1 MIFNQLIHFLKSKTK
16 VNSKSHHGNSN
27 KNNNR
32 AKKNSNHRHS
42 NSVHGNKNNNLV
54 DEKNAN
60 SKSAHNNK
68 KSNHVNNNNHP
79 TNNNPLEPIQSSAVL
94 LSNHT
99 KLMADIYHHSHVP
112 KKHFEALYLCPI
124 KRLAVWVQSLP
135 GSQNHHHAHHGGFLR
150 HTLEVVEIA
159 IKQRNTKML
168 PIGASV
174 ERQNEKKD
182 LYTFA
187 VFTAALLHDIGKT
200 ISDIHV
206 MLYDNKQESIGRWSP
221 WFGAMSSVKQASY
234 YQYQHNRARQY
245 QQHSLLSLSFL
256 REFIRPKAIDWMQ
269 QDPELFGLLLMTLQ
283 GRQAQGGVIADIV
296 KYADSR
302 SSANS
307 LANQGS
313 GSLSSSAYSNNP
325 PPQGQ
330 PPPKS
335 LADKLL
341 DTMRYLVLET
351 DIKTN
356 TPGAVMFT
364 TDKDIYFVSKV
375 IMDMVRDSLNQDNQT
390 GIPLDNSRMMDELL
404 QFHIITPNS
413 KGKAIWHCA
422 LSGGGF
428 KKPVHLTMLKM
439 PLERIYYKVEDD
451 KDYED
456 GFAGDIVIKDE
467 EPTDNEQAN
476 NTAKTRTKASP
487 NHSAG
492 RADDGVNHNSQNS
505 NTDSNAYH
513 VVIKNSKD
521 KNTQDNKQDSKPKAN
536 ITQTKTTTKTNTT
549 PTEILLPMP
558 PGFDIKPNANTNA
571 NSNQSSKEILPVPK
585 AKVLTSTIPSEPLTP
600 TKPIMTTPAIS
611 ANIAQ
616 PNNSKQVALE
626 TELGQDFLQWLLSA
640 INNKT
645 IQINTTHS
653 RVHIVTHKHN
663 KALFLV
669 SPKIFKDYDIE
680 RWARVQKQFGR
691 LRINLKTKSDEN
703 IWQVQT
709 ITQRQDKKP
718 SKIQGYL
725 IINLE
730 CYGFAE
736 LPAPNGYLD
745 LIVD

>member
-1 MIFNQLIHFLKSKTK
+1 MIFNQFIHFFKSKTK
-16 VNSKSHHGNSN
+16 ANSKTHHGNSN
-27 KNNNR
+27 KDNNH

-42 NSVHGNKNNNLV
+42 NSVHDNKNSNLV
-54 DEKNAN
+54 DEKNAKD
-60 SKSAHNNK
+60 SKSVHNNK
-68 KSNHVNNNNHP
+68 KSNHANNNNNHP

-135 GSQNHHHAHHGGFLR
+135 GSQNHHHAHHGGLLR

-174 ERQNEKKD
+174 EHQNEKKD

-206 MLYDNKQESIGRWSP
+206 MLYDNKQEPIGRWSP

-234 YQYQHNRARQY
+234 YQYQHNRTRKY
-245 QQHSLLSLSFL
+245 QQHSLLPLSFL
-256 REFIRPKAIDWMQ
+256 TEFIRPKAIDWMQ
-269 QDPELFGLLLMTLQ
+269 QDPELFNLLLMTLQ

-296 KYADSR
+296 KYADSC
-302 SSANS
+302 SSAHS
-307 LANQGS
+307 LTNQGS
-313 GSLSSSAYSNNP
+313 GSVGHGSHGGLGMGGA
-325 PPQGQ
+325 PQGQ

-364 TDKDIYFVSKV
+364 TDSDIYFVSKV

-439 PLERIYYKVEDD
+439 PLERIYDKVEDD

-456 GFAGDIVIKDE
+456 GFAGDIVIKGE
-467 EPTDNEQAN
+467 EPTDNEQANNEQAN

-492 RADDGVNHNSQNS
+492 RADDGVNHNSYNPNAGS
-505 NTDSNAYH
+505 NTDSDAYH

-521 KNTQDNKQDSKPKAN
+521 KNTQDNQQNSKPKAN
-536 ITQTKTTTKTNTT
+536 ITQTKTTTKTKTT

-558 PGFDIKPNANTNA
+558 PGFDIKPNTNA
-571 NSNQSSKEILPVPK
+571 NSNQSSKEILPMPK
-585 AKVLTSTIPSEPLTP
+585 AKVLTPTIPSEPLTP

-626 TELGQDFLQWLLSA
+626 TELGQDFFQWLLSA

-691 LRINLKTKSDEN
+691 LRINLRVLTS
-703 IWQVQT
+703 
-709 ITQRQDKKP
+709 
-718 SKIQGYL
+718 
-725 IINLE
+725 
-730 CYGFAE
+730 
-736 LPAPNGYLD
+736 
-745 LIVD
+745 